1 MNKLFFHPQCI
12 LYVGKSFDTILHH
25 HHSVQIIIGIED
37 IVQVDNEHNNP
48 LFAKA
53 IIIPANYSHKL
64 IIHNTAIATIFI
76 DAQSAFYQQL
86 RLSCQHINF
95 TCFQEISLCESTL
108 KSLNDL
114 AADNLKCHYVEPLIE
129 QVINELTIEGIC
141 QTPLDKRIKQVLLQL
156 DNHQDS
162 QLPIDDLASSVHLSA
177 SRLAHLFKAQ
187 VGIPIRRY
195 SLWRRIRYAIEY
207 ANEKG
212 SLTQGAHYAGFSD
225 SAHLSRVFKEM
236 FGFNP
241 SLIINK
247 KVPLRLFFL

>member
-1 MNKLFFHPQCI
+1 MNKLFFHPQCV
-12 LYVGKSFDTILHH
+12 LYVGQSFDTILHH
-25 HHSVQIIIGIED
+25 HHSVQIIIGIEAL
-37 IVQVDNEHNNP
+37 IQVNNEHNNQ
-48 LFAKA
+48 LISKA

-64 IIHNTAIATIFI
+64 IINNTAIVTIFI

-86 RLSCQHINF
+86 RLSCKHITFN
-95 TCFQEISLCESTL
+95 CFQEVSLCESTL
-108 KSLNDL
+108 KSLSDL
-114 AADNLKCHYVEPLIE
+114 ATEDLKCDYVGQLIE
-129 QVINELTIEGIC
+129 KVINELTIKGIC
-141 QTPLDKRIKQVLLQL
+141 QTPLDERIKQVLLQL

-162 QLPIDDLASSVHLSA
+162 QLPIDDLASSVHLST

-207 ANEKG
+207 ANDKG
-212 SLTQGAHYAGFSD
+212 SLTEGAYYAGFSD

-241 SLIINK
+241 SSIISK